1 MLRNVYLKT
10 LRDLRRAQ
18 VWWTVGVVA
27 FAVYTIS
34 FFPVIQE
41 NAEEFRQ
48 LFESFPEGLNAFL
61 GGGAAELVTP
71 TGYLQQQMFQL
82 TVPLLFLIFAIRLGA
97 GALAGEERAGTLDLL
112 LATPVT
118 RRRVLLDKFASMAT
132 ATALLG
138 VALWAATMGTL
149 LLIGVEVSSVRVAE
163 ASLSAVLVGLTFG
176 SLALAIGSATGSRGT
191 AVGVA
196 TAVGVVGYSVHAL
209 SALVPALE
217 PPALFSPFYYY
228 GAAQPL
234 QNGLDPLHV
243 LVLVAVVVVLVLM
256 SVVTFDRRDLAV

>member
-1 MLRNVYLKT
+1 MLRNVYLKS

-41 NAEEFRQ
+41 NAEQFQE

-82 TVPLLFLIFAIRLGA
+82 TVPLLFLIFAVRIGA
-97 GALAGEERAGTLDLL
+97 RAVAGEERAGTLDLL
-112 LATPVT
+112 LTTPVT

-132 ATALLG
+132 ATVVLG
-138 VALWAATMGTL
+138 VALWAAVMGSL
-149 LLIGVEVSSVRVAE
+149 LLIGVDVSALRVAE
-163 ASLSAVLVGLTFG
+163 ASLSAVLVGLAFG
-176 SLALAIGSATGSRGT
+176 SLSLAVGSATGSRGT
-191 AVGVA
+191 AIGVA
-196 TAVGVVGYSVHAL
+196 TAIGVVGYSVYAL

-217 PPALFSPFYYY
+217 TPALFSPFYYY

-234 QNGLDPLHV
+234 RNGLDPMHV
-243 LVLVAVVVVLVLM
+243 LVLVAVVVALVLA
-256 SVVTFDRRDLAV
+256 SVATFDRRDLAV